1 MKGRIWELDALRG
14 AALLGMI
21 GIHLVYDLV
30 DLFGVVAWQQP
41 VWYLLFKNNY
51 GALFLLISGISV
63 TLGRHC
69 LKRGLTVFCCGFLCT
84 AATVFMYLTGLAGKD
99 IIIYFGVL
107 HCLGCCMLLW
117 PVFRRSPQWLLA
129 ALGVLL
135 VGLGLWLRGE
145 GFSFPWLMP
154 LGLAPWGFASSDYFP
169 LMPNLGYFLLG
180 AVLGRQLY
188 PEKVSR
194 FPREDPPLK
203 TLQWLGRHSLG
214 VYLLHQPLLAVLVAL
229 MAGGIAGRK

>member
-1 MKGRIWELDALRG
+1 MKERIWELDALRG

-21 GIHLVYDLV
+21 DIHLVYDLV

-41 VWYLLFKNNY
+41 TWYLLFKNNY

-117 PVFRRSPQWLLA
+117 PVFRRSPQWPLA

-154 LGLAPWGFASSDYFP
+154 LGLALVHSCVGLYVVLDVLASFGSFNVLTMLLFIAFFLLVIYG
-169 LMPNLGYFLLG
+169 GYFLLTCWG
-180 AVLGRQLY
+180 AKRV
-188 PEKVSR
+188 V
-194 FPREDPPLK
+194 RERV
-203 TLQWLGRHSLG
+203 QS
-214 VYLLHQPLLAVLVAL
+214 A
-229 MAGGIAGRK
+229 